1 MPAEPKGT
9 SRKSSSSE
17 RPYRSHTHPACLP
30 CRKRK
35 SRCRTKDASATC
47 MMCLAHATECIFP
60 SADIPTQRK
69 RAVNTRRIAP
79 KTASN
84 ERSSTS
90 QVVSPPPPD
99 PARRTSRCEDRSP
112 LTSQHHP
119 APVTAHPDG
128 KIASLMDVVGDTG
141 DDSSHIVSPVVADD
155 SSILEGYL
163 FAAPDDRRPCLM
175 HTNSK
180 PSRLM
185 RQVLFNTI
193 PRRPLGVYSG
203 QSLPSVKCE
212 LIEKYLE
219 PMTKDVVGLFFENA
233 NICFPVFDET
243 SFMNA
248 YCTRKEEISPALL
261 CNLYAN
267 ALIYWDNSPRLR
279 STRSPDIRYIW
290 NQANEALHSEIFL
303 CPGISTVL
311 AMLLNVCGRPSTSIF
326 GNGGMVGTA
335 VALSN
340 ALGLNR
346 DPSHWNISCLEKG
359 FRIRIWWL
367 VVIHDRCLAYGT
379 PLQIHRAQYD
389 VPFPSIDYLCSSHK
403 MPSHKAAATIFIAFT
418 TLTEVLGQYL
428 EYIYHVSD
436 PVRKTITSLSQLLT
450 NWEDS
455 LDNNTRHVILRG
467 TDLTT
472 PGAANLRLAYLSVKL
487 LLRRIAL
494 DLDDE
499 PTEPSNLENGND
511 INGTSLSF
519 TQVERVAEEIVHL
532 VRELDE
538 QQLRGF
544 WIPVQAY
551 SLTSATTFLLRSGL
565 RKVKPHS
572 VDSGTNPPLNLAKE
586 MIATLQSHRQRFEW
600 DLGDDCLA
608 KCGEL
613 VERIAAL
620 ENDGMGLSLNE
631 GLSDTSQGFD
641 IDTSILD
648 ELFWELPC
656 MGNTFSL

>member
-1 MPAEPKGT
+1 MPKDMKENG
-9 SRKSSSSE
+9 SISG
-17 RPYRSHTHPACLP
+17 RPYRSHAHPACLP

-35 SRCRTKDASATC
+35 SRCRTRDSSATC
-47 MMCLAHATECIFP
+47 MMCLAHATECLFP
-60 SADIPTQRK
+60 SANQPVPKK
-69 RAVNTRRIAP
+69 RTVNLQQNAP
-79 KTASN
+79 KTAQHI
-84 ERSSTS
+84 ERPSTPQVVLPSPKTS
-90 QVVSPPPPD
+90 Q
-99 PARRTSRCEDRSP
+99 RSDTP
-112 LTSQHHP
+112 QLGRHHH
-119 APVTAHPDG
+119 AAHLHTAYSDG
-128 KIASLMDVVGDTG
+128 KLASLMDVVGDTG
-141 DDSSHIVSPVVADD
+141 DDSSHVVSPVVADD

-163 FAAPDDRRPCLM
+163 FTVPDNRSPGLM
-175 HTNSK
+175 HTSLK
-180 PSRLM
+180 PCRLM

-193 PRRPLGVYSG
+193 PRRPLGVYSS
-203 QSLPSVKCE
+203 QSLPSMKCE

-219 PMTKDVVGLFFENA
+219 PATKDVVGLFFEYA
-233 NICFPVFDET
+233 NICFPVFDEA

-248 YCTRKEEISPALL
+248 CCTRKAEISPALL

-267 ALIYWDNSPRLR
+267 SLIYWNNTPQLRL
-279 STRSPDIRYIW
+279 TRTPDIRYIW
-290 NQANEALHSEIFL
+290 NQANEALHSELFL
-303 CPGISTVL
+303 CPGISTIL

-346 DPSHWNISCLEKG
+346 DPSQWNISALEKG

-367 VVIHDRCLAYGT
+367 VVIHDRWCSLAYGT
-379 PLQIHRAQYD
+379 PLQVHRAQYD
-389 VPFPSIDYLCSSHK
+389 VPFPTMDYLLPSLETSSHE
-403 MPSHKAAATIFIAFT
+403 AAASIFIAFT

-428 EYIYHVSD
+428 EYIYHVSS
-436 PVRKTITSLSQLLT
+436 PVRKTMTSLSHLLT

-455 LDNNTRHVILRG
+455 LDTQTRHIIRRG
-467 TDLTT
+467 TNLTT

-499 PTEPSNLENGND
+499 QTETSDIDNRND
-511 INGTSLSF
+511 STSSSVSF

-538 QQLRGF
+538 HQLRGF
-544 WIPVQAY
+544 WIPAQAY

-565 RKVKPHS
+565 CRVKSHS
-572 VDSGTNPPLNLAKE
+572 LDSGNNPPLELAKE
-586 MIATLQSHRQRFEW
+586 MIATLQSHRQMFGW
-600 DLGDDCLA
+600 DLGDDCLS

-613 VERIAAL
+613 VERIASLDNA
-620 ENDGMGLSLNE
+620 GTGLPLDEEASDSL
-631 GLSDTSQGFD
+631 QPFD

-648 ELFWELPC
+648 DLFWDMPY
-656 MGNTFSL
+656 MGNTFTL

>member
-1 MPAEPKGT
+1 MPAEPKVTNENG
-9 SRKSSSSE
+9 SSSG
-17 RPYRSHTHPACLP
+17 RPYRSHAHPACLP

-35 SRCRTKDASATC
+35 SRCRTRDSSATC
-47 MMCLAHATECIFP
+47 MMCSAQATDCIFP
-60 SADIPTQRK
+60 PADTLVQRK
-69 RAVNTRRIAP
+69 RTVNLRRIVP
-79 KTASN
+79 KTARI
-84 ERSSTS
+84 ERASTPR
-90 QVVSPPPPD
+90 VVLPSP
-99 PARRTSRCEDRSP
+99 RTNKASDTP
-112 LTSQHHP
+112 QLTGHHHP
-119 APVTAHPDG
+119 AQPSTAYSDG

-141 DDSSHIVSPVVADD
+141 DDSSHVVSPVVADD
-155 SSILEGYL
+155 SSILDGYL
-163 FAAPDDRRPCLM
+163 FTVPDNGRLCLM

-193 PRRPLGVYSG
+193 PRRPLGVYSS
-203 QSLPSVKCE
+203 QSLPSMKCE

-219 PMTKDVVGLFFENA
+219 PTTKDVVSLFFQYA
-233 NICFPVFDET
+233 NICFPVFDEA

-267 ALIYWDNSPRLR
+267 SLIYWDNSPKLRL
-279 STRSPDIRYIW
+279 TRTTDIRYIW
-290 NQANEALHSEIFL
+290 NQANEALHSELFL

-346 DPSHWNISCLEKG
+346 DPCHWNISTLEKG

-367 VVIHDRCLAYGT
+367 VVIQDRWCSLAYGT
-379 PLQIHRAQYD
+379 PLQVHRAQYD
-389 VPFPSIDYLCSSHK
+389 VPFPTMEYLCSSSAR
-403 MPSHKAAATIFIAFT
+403 PSQEAAASIFIAFT

-428 EYIYHVSD
+428 EYIYHVSS
-436 PVRKTITSLSQLLT
+436 PVRKTITSLSHLLT
-450 NWEDS
+450 NWEGS
-455 LDNNTRHVILRG
+455 LDINTRHIIHRG
-467 TDLTT
+467 TDLST

-494 DLDDE
+494 DMDDE
-499 PTEPSNLENGND
+499 HTETSNFDNGND
-511 INGTSLSF
+511 SNCSSFSF
-519 TQVERVAEEIVHL
+519 TQVERTAEEIVHL
-532 VRELDE
+532 VKELDE

-544 WIPVQAY
+544 WVPVQAY

-565 RKVKPHS
+565 RRVKSHS
-572 VDSGTNPPLNLAKE
+572 ANSDSNPPLDLAKE
-586 MIATLQSHRQRFEW
+586 MVATLQSHRQQFGW

-608 KCGEL
+608 KCADL
-613 VERIAAL
+613 VERVASL
-620 ENDGMGLSLNE
+620 ESDGMSLSLNE
-631 GLSDTSQGFD
+631 ELSDPSHVLD

-648 ELFWELPC
+648 EVFWDMPC
-656 MGNTFSL
+656 MGNTLNL